1 MQKETRLQEVLR
13 GTLESLR
20 DREYSEETLKR
31 YQKKFHVLDKIA
43 RNMNICEP
51 SEELFN
57 AYLSDRHN
65 KYTGEYSVLKERQRI
80 RVVNL
85 IKSFI
90 ANGCGQHV

>member
-1 MQKETRLQEVLR
+1 MTGPFLRYIDHGQIQHLQQAVI
-13 GTLESLR
+13 G
-20 DREYSEETLKR
+20 REYSEETLKR

-80 RVVNL
+80 DWNKDV
-85 IKSFI
+85 IY
-90 ANGCGQHV
+90 